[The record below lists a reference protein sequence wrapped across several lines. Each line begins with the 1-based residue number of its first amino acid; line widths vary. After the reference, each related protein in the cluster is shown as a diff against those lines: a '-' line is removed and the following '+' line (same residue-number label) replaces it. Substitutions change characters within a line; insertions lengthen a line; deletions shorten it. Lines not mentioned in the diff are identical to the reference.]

1 MAAKFKIKKGDRVV
15 VLTGRDKGRTGEVL
29 RVIPTED
36 RLVVQGVNVV
46 KRHQRPSQ
54 TSAGGIVEQE
64 AKHVST
70 CYFADWEGVA
80 HFREGI
86 SCAHIHTT
94 GRGVDVPFFPMP
106 RGRVNINIH
115 VRADRDAYLRAG
127 DARAPG
133 EEVHEDRLAGPGS
146 ALSGPAERT
155 MGSKV
160 L

>member
-64 AKHVST
+64 ATIHISN
-70 CYFADWEGVA
+70 VA
-80 HFREGI
+80 HIDPKTDKPTRVGYRIEDG
-86 SCAHIHTT
+86 
-94 GRGVDVPFFPMP
+94 GRKI
-106 RGRVNINIH
+106 RVARRSGEPI
-115 VRADRDAYLRAG
+115 DR
-127 DARAPG
+127 
-133 EEVHEDRLAGPGS
+133 
-146 ALSGPAERT
+146 
-155 MGSKV
+155 
-160 L
+160 